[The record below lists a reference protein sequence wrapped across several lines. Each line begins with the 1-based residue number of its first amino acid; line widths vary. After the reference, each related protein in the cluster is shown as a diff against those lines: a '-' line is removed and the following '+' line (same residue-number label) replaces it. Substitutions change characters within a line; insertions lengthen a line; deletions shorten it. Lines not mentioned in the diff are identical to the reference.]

1 MILDG
6 FFYFE
11 IVSNLEGVIIV
22 QRISMSYLLRFLVVD
37 ILPSPYHF
45 VSIFIH
51 IYIYIFFFFFL
62 STLRISYVQ
71 NAQLLLET

>member
-51 IYIYIFFFFFL
+51 ISIYIFFFFSEHFENKL
-62 STLRISYVQ
+62 CAKCPVAS
-71 NAQLLLET
+71 